1 MIINKFQTNKSNI
14 IIVNIQAGGIGI
26 SLHDKNGKYPRASIL
41 SPNWSSTSM
50 VQALG
55 RIHRAGGKS
64 KSLQRIVYAAE
75 TVEETIAQN
84 IKNKLKDI
92 NSINNG
98 DLDLTNIQFDKTKRK
113 FVKIN

>member
-1 MIINKFQTNKSNI
+1 MLEAIRSW
-14 IIVNIQAGGIGI
+14 
-26 SLHDKNGKYPRASIL
+26 L
-41 SPNWSSTSM
+41 W
-50 VQALG
+50 LG
-55 RIHRAGGKS
+55 VA
-64 KSLQRIVYAAE
+64 VF
-75 TVEETIAQN
+75 IAQN